1 MPISLTFV
9 LLSLMQSPSWII
21 GPASAPPCRD
31 VSLSIEAVQPLQPDF
46 EFRAAIRNGSSVP
59 FVLASPIRIQWDL
72 SFRTPRGWKLVGGG
86 SLPMDT
92 DTNSSEGKHVEILP
106 GEIYT
111 KALKRPDLWGD
122 EAKPHPRGTY
132 RVIFTFTHDLSTIGE
147 ASFGNRICPLRAN
160 PVVFTE
166 M

>member
-1 MPISLTFV
+1 MGPLISDTTGMEAGRRRL
-9 LLSLMQSPSWII
+9 
-21 GPASAPPCRD
+21 PANGYRHQFFRRQTRRD
-31 VSLSIEAVQPLQPDF
+31 PT
-46 EFRAAIRNGSSVP
+46 RR
-59 FVLASPIRIQWDL
+59 DL
-72 SFRTPRGWKLVGGG
+72 
-86 SLPMDT
+86 
-92 DTNSSEGKHVEILP
+92 
-106 GEIYT
+106 YQ
-111 KALKRPDLWGD
+111 ALKRPDLWGD